1 MGGSVIRV
9 FDPVLPG
16 FKLDCSGMASC
27 DGLTLE
33 VVIPG
38 PPAGYTCNP
47 EAPTET
53 LRIAGLECSGQE
65 SCRNAEINVIN
76 NGCDKVLIDD
86 LKCFGS
92 DACTGTKFNFQGD
105 IELANCDLGPSG
117 HSASGIDKCF
127 EGLLQL
133 KCPDPHSCAGSVKTL
148 VNPTQSFALHCG
160 NTGACENSQF
170 TLEFN
175 ILGSE
180 VTSIEGFVFSS
191 ENAGRYAT
199 VTVQNHQYNGKTI
212 DIEKIECKSKNS
224 CAGTTFILGHDVSI
238 WEMQCGPNS
247 CGGCKVKINPMDE
260 GVPCDPKQLEI
271 PVEVTPTMPP
281 VARPTPRPTIPQW
294 LPAV

>member
-1 MGGSVIRV
+1 MNGLYTMFLTLCLSLNLYRRWTH
-9 FDPVLPG
+9 F
-16 FKLDCSGMASC
+16 SGMASC

-117 HSASGIDKCF
+117 LCS
-127 EGLLQL
+127 
-133 KCPDPHSCAGSVKTL
+133 
-148 VNPTQSFALHCG
+148 NAL
-160 NTGACENSQF
+160 SQF
-170 TLEFN
+170 VSLWTIQKVENDFVCRFTLR
-175 ILGSE
+175 SM
-180 VTSIEGFVFSS
+180 
-191 ENAGRYAT
+191 
-199 VTVQNHQYNGKTI
+199 YN
-212 DIEKIECKSKNS
+212 
-224 CAGTTFILGHDVSI
+224 
-238 WEMQCGPNS
+238 
-247 CGGCKVKINPMDE
+247 MD
-260 GVPCDPKQLEI
+260 CSRFLE
-271 PVEVTPTMPP
+271 
-281 VARPTPRPTIPQW
+281 
-294 LPAV
+294 